1 MNLWKIETV
10 SNHFTSFDYAN
21 EQDAEAMILLT
32 DGKPKNWPTP
42 PSIMPGLEKN
52 KKKQQ
57 PVPDIGYIMPGA
69 LLLNPKAYAVL
80 KDFLS
85 PFGQL
90 LPVECRNEGGLL
102 GADVGASETHYFY
115 NVTNIIDCIDVERS
129 EKRGA
134 TIVKP
139 AFVPQS
145 VPQEPQIFKDPR
157 RVRVDIYL
165 NEAAKV
171 GLEQL
176 LAQGQL
182 RGAQIVFV

>member
-1 MNLWKIETV
+1 MNIWKFQSGY
-10 SNHFTSFDYAN
+10 SNDFTSLIYVNPDDM
-21 EQDAEAMILLT
+21 DALT
-32 DGKPKNWPTP
+32 PDGQAKNWPVP
-42 PSIMPGLEKN
+42 IQLQPGLEKS
-52 KKKQQ
+52 KKKQK
-57 PVPDIGYIMPGA
+57 PLGDINGVLAGSVV
-69 LLLNPKAYAVL
+69 LNPKAYAVL

-115 NVTNIIDCIDVERS
+115 NVTNIIDCIDEERS

-139 AFVPQS
+139 AFAPQS

-171 GLEQL
+171 GLEKL
-176 LAQGQL
+176 LAQDKL
-182 RGAQIVFV
+182 SGAQIVFV